1 MIEPLRPRV
10 LAAGDLVA
18 LVSPSGPVPAAR
30 VDAAVGVLTGWG
42 LRTRLGEHALA
53 RNGYLAGTDE
63 QRLGDLNAALSDPA
77 VRAVLC
83 LRGGYGMQRIIDGVD
98 LAAVRRDPK
107 LVMGFSDI
115 TALHLAL
122 WQGARLAT
130 VHGPVAAQLDKGAQ
144 SPTALGARTVLMSAS
159 PVTVKADEAEN
170 TFRIRRGG
178 RAEGVLLGGNLAMLA
193 STVGTAHLPDLTGAI
208 LLIEDVNEQPYRI
221 DRMLTQ
227 LLRSG
232 ALAGLTGVAIGQFT
246 DCDGEGSTTAEDVLE
261 ERLAPLGV
269 PVLGGLPIGHGD
281 QHFAIGVG
289 VPAVLDADVGTLT
302 VQPVGMSHAP
312 SPQDRS

>member
-1 MIEPLRPRV
+1 MIEPVRPAT
-10 LAAGDLVA
+10 LADGDLVA
-18 LVSPSGPVPAAR
+18 LVSPSGPVRAAR
-30 VDAAVGVLTGWG
+30 ADAAVGVLTGWG

-63 QRLGDLNAALSDPA
+63 QRLADLNGAFADPE

-83 LRGGYGMQRIIDGVD
+83 LRGGYGMQRIVDGLD
-98 LAAVRRDPK
+98 LDAVRDDPK

-144 SPTALGARTVLMSAS
+144 SPTALGAKTVLTSAV
-159 PVTVKADEAEN
+159 PVTVKADEAES
-170 TFRIRRGG
+170 TFRVRRPG

-193 STVGTAHLPDLTGAI
+193 SSVGTVHMPDLTGAI
-208 LLIEDVNEQPYRI
+208 LLIEDINEQPYRI

-232 ALAGLTGVAIGQFT
+232 ALSGLAGVAIGQFT
-246 DCDGEGSTTAEDVLE
+246 DCDAEGEGPSAEDVLE
-261 ERLAPLGV
+261 ERLGAAGV

-281 QHFAIGVG
+281 QHVAIGVG
-289 VPAVLDADVGTLT
+289 VPAVLDADAGTLT
-302 VQPVGMSHAP
+302 VQPVGRA
-312 SPQDRS
+312 